1 MQQRGRVYAAILVQV
16 NMPRLRGQVAGGTLR
31 QALLE
36 AAGRLVEQ
44 RPRVLLAYSRVEG
57 LQDLLQADALSAV
70 QRELRAG
77 GAGALLAHHRA
88 NHPETDHPSL
98 PY

>member
-1 MQQRGRVYAAILVQV
+1 MQQRGRVDAAILVQV
-16 NMPRLRGQVAGGTLR
+16 DVPWLRRQVAGGALQ

-36 AAGRLVEQ
+36 AARGLVEQ
-44 RPRVLLAYSRVEG
+44 RPCVLLADGGVER
-57 LQDLLQADALSAV
+57 LQDLLQADALGL
-70 QRELRAG
+70 QRQLRAG

-88 NHPETDHPSL
+88 NHPGTDHPSL